1 MPAALAAE
9 ALPLIAEAVALVEVL
24 SKTTW
29 ARLVVAA
36 REANFTGSALLMTTF
51 TMTMTT
57 GSAWWARSLTT
68 TAITTTG
75 PIAGSR
81 SASTPELDGV
91 GTAFG
96 PATRLRLLRTER
108 PTRRFLCSN
117 VSMGLGTD
125 VTGPIEF
132 VCFVP

>member
-75 PIAGSR
+75 PTAGSR

-96 PATRLRLLRTER
+96 PATRCASRGGAADAPLPLLKCRI
-108 PTRRFLCSN
+108 
-117 VSMGLGTD
+117 GLGDD

-132 VCFVP
+132 VHFVP

>member
-1 MPAALAAE
+1 MGGGGGFGGGGLGVAAMPSALAAE
-9 ALPLIAEAVALVEVL
+9 ALPLIAEGVALVEVL

-96 PATRLRLLRTER
+96 PATSCASRGRSGQRAASSAQM
-108 PTRRFLCSN
+108 FAW
-117 VSMGLGTD
+117 G
-125 VTGPIEF
+125 
-132 VCFVP
+132 

>member
-1 MPAALAAE
+1 
-9 ALPLIAEAVALVEVL
+9 
-24 SKTTW
+24 
-29 ARLVVAA
+29 VAA

-75 PIAGSR
+75 PTAGSR
-81 SASTPELDGV
+81 SGSTPELDGV

-117 VSMGLGTD
+117 VRMGLGAD
-125 VTGPIEF
+125 VTDPNRTKTPRLGRTAKRRRPTYYQPQPSED
-132 VCFVP
+132 